1 MVCPPSPN
9 PDPPPPNSD
18 GAERTEALRP
28 QPNKRAAEVA
38 FQGKWGGGERLL
50 LIVTPPLFSAT
61 LYEGGGGEP
70 PLYRTGIRQSFQIY
84 GNNLSRHLMLNCLY
98 VFALSNFCPQK
109 KSSPPTS
116 PMTRIID
123 ERDRDHL
130 FPLGLGQKRTGIH
143 RRSFPSIPFH
153 RRRRRRMT
161 ATTPLEPTRSSPS
174 PQTAQSATP
183 PQRPT

>member
-1 MVCPPSPN
+1 M
-9 PDPPPPNSD
+9 
-18 GAERTEALRP
+18 
-28 QPNKRAAEVA
+28 
-38 FQGKWGGGERLL
+38 

-61 LYEGGGGEP
+61 LYAGGGEP
-70 PLYRTGIRQSFQIY
+70 PTLQDGNSPKFSNLQEQSFPPSFVK
-84 GNNLSRHLMLNCLY
+84 LLACLC
-98 VFALSNFCPQK
+98 VVEFLPTEK
-109 KSSPPTS
+109 KFPHSPS

-123 ERDRDHL
+123 ERERGSTSFL
-130 FPLGLGQKRTGIH
+130 SLGLGQKRMWIH